1 MSTPFDPSIDQLI
14 YHRLHEDTH
23 ITPRVSRDYERQEHG
38 MPLKGDAGG
47 EIQGDEKHG
56 PTCVW
61 CSHHAI
67 WIEPI
72 CCQRDTYITSLS
84 SFVRMFVIKV
94 RRGRAR
100 APAGHRRA
108 WGAGAGPPGLDGGAG
123 AGPAGAHRPE
133 GDDGGGGAG
142 GRDAGARGRGWER
155 GGGQLGRPRCGPL
168 G

>member
-1 MSTPFDPSIDQLI
+1 
-14 YHRLHEDTH
+14 
-23 ITPRVSRDYERQEHG
+23 
-38 MPLKGDAGG
+38 MPLKGDARG
-47 EIQGDEKHG
+47 EIQGDNKHG

-61 CSHHAI
+61 GRQLSI
-67 WIEPI
+67 RIEPI

-123 AGPAGAHRPE
+123 AGPAGARQPE

-142 GRDAGARGRGWER
+142 GQGRRRRDRDAGARVGER
-155 GGGQLGRPRCGPL
+155 RVSVGPARCGPL